1 MANCMAMAAGK
12 CLLALHFV
20 SRKLFMR
27 ETRTFENRSVTRDL
41 SPIGPSFFFGA
52 FLDKILSLVVM
63 PASKEMHSTV
73 MLTSLTSVARLV

>member
-1 MANCMAMAAGK
+1 MANCMAMATGK

-41 SPIGPSFFFGA
+41 SP
-52 FLDKILSLVVM
+52 
-63 PASKEMHSTV
+63 E
-73 MLTSLTSVARLV
+73 